1 MLSFL
6 KSHSWAVLLAFFSL
20 QLLVAASP
28 LDQEDEKSPF
38 WDRATGTGKY
48 VGSTC
53 SADSEC
59 FSGLC
64 QLVAGTTKKVCARQ
78 PLGGPCF
85 RGGNCETRHCD
96 RKAGKCAPKLN
107 PTDVCDSDL
116 SCTSGRCISSISNR
130 DQYGEIQGPN
140 FKQLHGYKE
149 CDYLRVNQKGCR
161 NYLDCYDSPCGANGY
176 CLRAQTG
183 QRCQFSYHCA
193 LNNLCSRDGFCYVP
207 NPKAQADGNVCNGN
221 DQCTSGNCHF
231 GYKNNIPRP
240 WLANLSQTINVGE
253 AVCEPAPTGYPYPYP
268 YYGYG
273 KK

>member
-6 KSHSWAVLLAFFSL
+6 KSHSWAVLLAFLSV
-20 QLLVAASP
+20 QLLVAATP
-28 LDQEDEKSPF
+28 MDVDEEMSPF

-78 PLGGPCF
+78 PLG
-85 RGGNCETRHCD
+85 
-96 RKAGKCAPKLN
+96 
-107 PTDVCDSDL
+107 
-116 SCTSGRCISSISNR
+116 NR
-130 DQYGEIQGPN
+130 DSNGEIIDPN
-140 FKQLHGYKE
+140 FKQLHGIKE

-161 NYLDCYDSPCGANGY
+161 NYLDCYDSPCGSNGY

-193 LNNLCSRDGFCYVP
+193 KGNLCNRDGFCYVP
-207 NPKAQADGNVCNGN
+207 TPEAQADGEVCLGN
-221 DQCTSGNCHF
+221 SQCTSGYCQFDRYNVVRPSLLDLS
-231 GYKNNIPRP
+231 KNISVSEGICG
-240 WLANLSQTINVGE
+240 AQ
-253 AVCEPAPTGYPYPYP
+253 PTYYPYP

-273 KK
+273 K